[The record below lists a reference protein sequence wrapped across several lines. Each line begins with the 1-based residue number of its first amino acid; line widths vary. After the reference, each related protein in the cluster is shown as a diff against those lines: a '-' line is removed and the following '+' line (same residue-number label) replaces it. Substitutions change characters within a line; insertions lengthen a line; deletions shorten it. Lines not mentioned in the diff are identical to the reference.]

1 MATERNVLVEALCTA
16 LERHFDDTSVVK
28 ATAIADFKMWP
39 TSEEELHT
47 FGDDWMNTLLDQF
60 GSYLDDKDDQI
71 KAEWPMLKTAVLE
84 AFLMSSD
91 TTWLQ
96 VNRRFRNEYPHVL
109 NFFDLILT
117 IPATSA
123 ACEWGFTHMKL
134 VKSQQ
139 RSSLKEDIVSDCLM
153 IKLEG
158 DSIKDFNPD
167 ASIQYWFDVIARRPG
182 GSQTMEN
189 IKHAKEAATVIEAS
203 TSQEVED
210 EVEMV
215 QEMDAVEDIEY
226 DLVEDAEEDSDYKS
240 DFDSEEEDSN
250 DIFDK
255 IAKY

>member
-1 MATERNVLVEALCTA
+1 MATERNVLSEGLCTA
-16 LERHFDDTSVVK
+16 LEHHFDDTSVVK

-96 VNRRFRNEYPHVL
+96 VNRRYRNEYPHVL

-123 ACEWGFTHMKL
+123 ACERGFTHMKL

-167 ASIQYWFDVIARRPG
+167 ASIQYWFDVIARRQG

-203 TSQEVED
+203 TSQEVEV

-240 DFDSEEEDSN
+240 DFDSEVDSN
-250 DIFDK
+250 DI
-255 IAKY
+255 

>member
-1 MATERNVLVEALCTA
+1 MATGRNVLVEALCTA
-16 LERHFDDTSVVK
+16 LECCFDDTSVVK
-28 ATAIADFKMWP
+28 ATAITDFKMWP

-47 FGDDWMNTLLDQF
+47 FGDDWMKTLLDQF

-84 AFLMSSD
+84 AFLVSSD
-91 TTWLQ
+91 TIWLQ
-96 VNRRFRNEYPHVL
+96 VNRRFRNEYPYVL
-109 NFFDLILT
+109 NFFNLILT
-117 IPATSA
+117 IPPTNA
-123 ACEWGFTHMKL
+123 ACEWRFTHMKL

-167 ASIQYWFDVIARRPG
+167 AKIQCWFDVVVRRLD
-182 GSQTMEN
+182 GSKTMEN
-189 IKHAKEAATVIEAS
+189 IKHAKE
-203 TSQEVED
+203 
-210 EVEMV
+210 
-215 QEMDAVEDIEY
+215 AVEDIEY

-240 DFDSEEEDSN
+240 NFDSEEEDSN

>member
-1 MATERNVLVEALCTA
+1 
-16 LERHFDDTSVVK
+16 
-28 ATAIADFKMWP
+28 MWP

-47 FGDDWMNTLLDQF
+47 FGNDWMNTLLDQF

-84 AFLMSSD
+84 VFLVSSD

-123 ACEWGFTHMKL
+123 ACEQGFTHMKL

-158 DSIKDFNPD
+158 DPIKDFNPD
-167 ASIQYWFDVIARRPG
+167 ASIQYWFDVVARRLG

-189 IKHAKEAATVIEAS
+189 IKHAKEAATV
-203 TSQEVED
+203 T
-210 EVEMV
+210 
-215 QEMDAVEDIEY
+215 
-226 DLVEDAEEDSDYKS
+226 
-240 DFDSEEEDSN
+240 
-250 DIFDK
+250 
-255 IAKY
+255 

>member
-16 LERHFDDTSVVK
+16 LERCFDDTSVVK

-84 AFLMSSD
+84 AFLVSSD

-96 VNRRFRNEYPHVL
+96 VNRRFRNKYPHVL

-123 ACEWGFTHMKL
+123 ACERGFTHMKL

-167 ASIQYWFDVIARRPG
+167 ASIQYWFDVVARRPG
-182 GSQTMEN
+182 WQ
-189 IKHAKEAATVIEAS
+189 
-203 TSQEVED
+203 
-210 EVEMV
+210 
-215 QEMDAVEDIEY
+215 
-226 DLVEDAEEDSDYKS
+226 
-240 DFDSEEEDSN
+240 SN
-250 DIFDK
+250 NG
-255 IAKY
+255 KYQACKRGCNSH